1 MVKVLALNTFS
12 IYIMIDNSGEMIL
25 YSKLTRIN
33 QQ

>member
-12 IYIMIDNSGEMIL
+12 IYIMIDNSGEMFL
-25 YSKLTRIN
+25 YSKLTKIK